1 MGPSRMLAVT
11 AGSVPVTFAVTITGT
26 LAVTGTVTPA
36 RPSTLARPSI
46 LTRLTVLARPS
57 ILTRLTVLAR
67 PSILTRLTVLA
78 RLTVLV
84 VVVPSAGAVGLLR
97 TVRAVLL
104 RRVVGLPAG
113 LSVWPMA
120 SSVAAVRLF
129 VARPFTGFAR
139 SLVASL
145 RGTLGV
151 AVRMFAGAATYR
163 ARPAPVG
170 RPSVSSVADL
180 TAELRLGVRRAI
192 GLVPVGLRP
201 ALPGVPLATLRPL
214 TCSGP

>member
-11 AGSVPVTFAVTITGT
+11 AGFVPVTVTFAVTITGT
-26 LAVTGTVTPA
+26 LAITGTV
-36 RPSTLARPSI
+36 TLARPSI
-46 LTRLTVLARPS
+46 LAGLTVLARPSILARLTVLARPS
-57 ILTRLTVLAR
+57 ILAG
-67 PSILTRLTVLA
+67 LTVLA
-78 RLTVLV
+78 RLTVIV

-145 RGTLGV
+145 RGTLEV
-151 AVRMFAGAATYR
+151 AVRMFAGVATYR
-163 ARPAPVG
+163 ARPAPAG

-201 ALPGVPLATLRPL
+201 ALPGVPLATLRPF
-214 TCSGP
+214 TCIEPW

>member
-36 RPSTLARPSI
+36 RPST
-46 LTRLTVLARPS
+46 LARPS

-163 ARPAPVG
+163 ARPAPIG

-214 TCSGP
+214 TCSGPW